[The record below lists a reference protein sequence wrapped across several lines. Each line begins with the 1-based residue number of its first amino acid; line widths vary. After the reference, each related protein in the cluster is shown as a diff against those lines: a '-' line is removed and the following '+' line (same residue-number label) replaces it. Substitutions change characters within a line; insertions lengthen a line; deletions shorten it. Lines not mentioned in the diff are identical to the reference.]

1 MRPSWPRF
9 VVPAPVAL
17 WIALGLGHLAAT
29 AAPIPALLEAPARS
43 LALGLGA
50 LSLTLGALAG
60 RARGAARPTGWRRM
74 LNRAEPALGWAALL
88 LSGASLAGEA
98 DLAARPLPV
107 HPAGADVVVEGK
119 VLDTTAI
126 DASPAS
132 VLFEARRVGVGEVE
146 SACRAAVTLRWRD
159 DVIPPRWI
167 LPGLW
172 LRCSGRYRPP
182 EDARNPG
189 GGAPGRWL
197 ERSGIAGAVAVD
209 PLSITAPPDPPER
222 GASFGAGLRDR
233 LARVLG
239 ASLSPP
245 VAALARGMLLGDRS
259 GIDPVVER
267 SFRAGGTIH
276 ILSISGLHVCIV
288 AGFLAVVAAMFRL
301 PAVPAAALELVALW
315 GYVALVG
322 APASA
327 ARSAILWTAIRSGR
341 LLGQSVRP
349 FTAWGLA
356 GLLLHLLD
364 PGSVSDPGF
373 QLSFLAVLGL
383 GGTGSLSGLPLAARP
398 APRGA
403 RGRIQRWL
411 AGAWSLFVQS
421 AGATVGTTGLQ
432 ARLFGAVP
440 FVGLALNLAVIP
452 LCTIFM
458 AEAILFLALALT
470 PLTALAAAAA
480 GAVDASGLLLL
491 TLNTRV
497 ASVAAPWIVP
507 RLPSELAVF
516 IAAVALVASWARAE
530 AARCGQASRSS
541 AARWTLIAL
550 VLALAVPFL
559 PERPA
564 ASSVDTIVL
573 SLDVGQGDA
582 TWVGLPGGRSMLID
596 AGPADE
602 ERDSG
607 ERVVEP
613 ALRAEGR
620 GPLDAAILS
629 HAHLDHFGGFPWLAC
644 RGWFARWAENGSDP
658 AGAWRRAIA
667 SALRA
672 RHGARVEIASD
683 TLLEIPNAE
692 PIRIFR
698 GLDGA
703 GENDRSIAALFGRGD
718 RSILFA
724 GDLETAGEAALLPR
738 LGRVGVLKA
747 PHHGSRTS
755 SGAEWVARLRPRV
768 VLISCGEGNRFGH
781 PDSTV
786 LDRYRRAGSTVWR
799 TDQEGAVRVT
809 LRARGAWVSTRRH
822 PAPVFVAWSRDAS
835 AIPSIEPP

>member
-1 MRPSWPRF
+1 MRPSWPRL
-9 VVPAPVAL
+9 VVPVPVAL
-17 WIALGLGHLAAT
+17 WIALGLGHFAGA

-50 LSLTLGALAG
+50 LSLALGGLAG
-60 RARGAARPTGWRRM
+60 RTRGAARAPGWRR
-74 LNRAEPALGWAALL
+74 LLDRAEPALGWAALL
-88 LSGASLAGEA
+88 VAGAALAGEA

-107 HPAGADVVVEGK
+107 HPAGADLAVEGR

-126 DASPAS
+126 DAAPAS
-132 VLFEARRVGVGEVE
+132 VLFEVRRVRVGETE
-146 SACRAAVTLRWRD
+146 SACRAAVILRWRD
-159 DVIPPRWI
+159 DAMPPRWM

-197 ERSGIAGAVAVD
+197 ERSGIAGAIAVD
-209 PLSITAPPDPPER
+209 PLSISAPPDPPER
-222 GASFGAGLRDR
+222 GGSFGAGLRDR
-233 LARVLG
+233 LARVLS

-288 AGFLAVVAAMFRL
+288 AGFLAVAAAMFRL
-301 PAVPAAALELVALW
+301 PAGPAAGVELGALW

-327 ARSAILWTAIRSGR
+327 MRSAILWTATRSGR

-356 GLLLHLLD
+356 GLLLHLFD

-383 GGTGSLSGLPLAARP
+383 GGTGSLSRLPLGARP
-398 APRGA
+398 VRRGA
-403 RGRIQRWL
+403 HGRIERWF

-452 LCTIFM
+452 LCTVFM
-458 AEAILFLALALT
+458 AEAILFLAFAVT
-470 PLTALAAAAA
+470 PLTALAPAA
-480 GAVDASGLLLL
+480 GGAVEASGLLLL
-491 TLNTRV
+491 TLNARV
-497 ASVAAPWIVP
+497 ASLAAPWIVP
-507 RLPSELAVF
+507 RLPSELAV
-516 IAAVALVASWARAE
+516 IAAAVALVASWARAE
-530 AARCGQASRSS
+530 AARCGQAARAS
-541 AARWTLIAL
+541 AARWTVIAL
-550 VLALAVPFL
+550 VLAVAVPCL

-564 ASSVDTIVL
+564 WPSTDTVVL

-582 TWVGLPGGRSMLID
+582 TWVGLPGGSSVLVD

-602 ERDSG
+602 NRDSG

-629 HAHLDHFGGFPWLAC
+629 HAHVDHFGGFPWLAS
-644 RGWFARWAENGSDP
+644 RGWFSRWAENGSDP
-658 AGAWRRAIA
+658 GDAWRRRIA

-672 RHGARVEIASD
+672 RHGARIEIARD
-683 TLLEIPNAE
+683 TLLGISDAE
-692 PIRIFR
+692 SIRIFR
-698 GLDGA
+698 GFDGA
-703 GENDRSIAALFGRGD
+703 GENDRSIAALVGRGD
-718 RSILFA
+718 RSILLA

-738 LGRVGVLKA
+738 LVSVGVLKA

-755 SGAEWVARLRPRV
+755 SGAAWVARLQPRV
-768 VLISCGEGNRFGH
+768 VLVSCGEGNRFGH

-799 TDQEGAVRVT
+799 TDQEGAIRVT
-809 LRARGAWVSTRRH
+809 IRARGAWVSTRRH
-822 PAPVFVAWSRDAS
+822 PAPVFVAWSRDVS
-835 AIPSIEPP
+835 AAASIEAP

>member
-1 MRPSWPRF
+1 
-9 VVPAPVAL
+9 VAL

-29 AAPIPALLEAPARS
+29 VAPVPALLEAPARS

-50 LSLTLGALAG
+50 LALALGALGG
-60 RARGAARPTGWRRM
+60 RGPGAARPTGWRR
-74 LNRAEPALGWAALL
+74 LLARAEPGLGWTALF
-88 LSGASLAGEA
+88 LSGAALAGEA

-126 DASPAS
+126 DASPGS
-132 VLFEARRVGVGEVE
+132 VLLQVRSVRVGETE
-146 SACRAAVTLRWRD
+146 SPCRATVTLRWRD
-159 DVIPPRWI
+159 DALPPRWM

-197 ERSGIAGAVAVD
+197 ERSGIAGAIAVD
-209 PLSITAPPDPPER
+209 PLSISAPPDPPER
-222 GASFGAGLRDR
+222 GASFGAVLRDR

-301 PAVPAAALELVALW
+301 PAGPAAGLELVALW

-383 GGTGSLSGLPLAARP
+383 GGTGSLSRLPFAARR
-398 APRGA
+398 AGSGV
-403 RGRIQRWL
+403 RGRIERWF

-452 LCTIFM
+452 LCTLFM
-458 AEAILFLALALT
+458 AEAILLLALAAT
-470 PLTALAAAAA
+470 PLAALAAAAA

-491 TLNTRV
+491 TLNARV
-497 ASVAAPWIVP
+497 ASLAAPWIVP
-507 RLPSELAVF
+507 RLPSELAV
-516 IAAVALVASWARAE
+516 IGAAIALVASWARAE
-530 AARCGQASRSS
+530 AARCGQVARAS
-541 AARWTLIAL
+541 AARWTLAAL
-550 VLALAVPFL
+550 TLAIAVPFL

-564 ASSVDTIVL
+564 PPSADAVVL

-582 TWVGLPGGRSMLID
+582 TWVGLPGGRSVLID

-602 ERDSG
+602 NRDSG

-629 HAHLDHFGGFPWLAC
+629 HAHLDHFGGFPWLAS
-644 RGWFARWAENGSDP
+644 RGWFVRWAENGSDP
-658 AGAWRRAIA
+658 RGSWRRTIA

-672 RHGARVEIASD
+672 GHGARIEIAGD
-683 TLLEIPNAE
+683 TLLGISNAE
-692 PIRIFR
+692 SIRIFR
-698 GLDGA
+698 GFDGT
-703 GENDRSIAALFGRGD
+703 GENDRSIAALVGHGEG
-718 RSILFA
+718 SILFA

-738 LGRVGVLKA
+738 LVSVGVLKA
-747 PHHGSRTS
+747 PHHGSKTS
-755 SGAEWVARLRPRV
+755 SGAQWVARLRPRV

-799 TDQEGAVRVT
+799 TDQEGAIRVT
-809 LRARGAWVSTRRH
+809 LRPRGAWVSTRRH
-822 PAPVFVAWSRDAS
+822 PAPVFVAWSRGAP
-835 AIPSIEPP
+835 ATPSTEPP